1 MLSFEC
7 SPDIHVKKKK
17 IIISDYLVTVVIL
30 WMSVVAATALLDLS
44 LWLNLSYY

>member
-7 SPDIHVKKKK
+7 SPDIHVKKK